1 MAKAKSVYLIAIAFA
16 FPVLCCVSGIPDLH
30 PFHATIDIEHDC
42 HHASDSSPVHYPYII
57 CLNQR
62 SSLGYADVHAAATFV
77 G

>member
-1 MAKAKSVYLIAIAFA
+1 MHV
-16 FPVLCCVSGIPDLH
+16 
-30 PFHATIDIEHDC
+30 TIDIEHDC
-42 HHASDSSPVHYPYII
+42 HHASDSSPVHYHYII